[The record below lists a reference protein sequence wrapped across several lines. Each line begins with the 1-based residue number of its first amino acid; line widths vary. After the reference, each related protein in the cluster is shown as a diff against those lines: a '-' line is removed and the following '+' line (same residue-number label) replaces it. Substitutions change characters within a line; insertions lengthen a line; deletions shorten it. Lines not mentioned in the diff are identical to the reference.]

1 MNRTLILGIAMF
13 LAVVGIALLGGEK
26 VAVAGHGCCCGGG
39 CCGGG
44 ECCGGGCCGG
54 GHCHCHG
61 LFHHHHRCCC
71 GGDCCGGGGCCGGE
85 APSCGGEKAAP
96 APAPAPPAPMTSIQS
111 DRAPFAFSHVSYRR

>member
-26 VAVAGHGCCCGGG
+26 VAVAGHGCCCGGDC
-39 CCGGG
+39 CCG
-44 ECCGGGCCGG
+44 GGGCCGG
-54 GHCHCHG
+54 CHCHG
-61 LFHHHHRCCC
+61 LFHHRHRCCC
-71 GGDCCGGGGCCGGE
+71 GGDCCGGGCCGGAPSCGGE
-85 APSCGGEKAAP
+85 APSCGGEKA